1 VSRNLVLPDFPVPP
15 EQYEARYIAE
25 IVRAFSVFL
34 QQAQNPGE
42 GRATALTLT
51 ALQNDDQ
58 GLETGALFNHDDYIK
73 ITALAKPYPRST
85 VATGSVGSVT
95 VTTP

>member
-1 VSRNLVLPDFPVPP
+1 VSRKLVLPDFPVPP
-15 EQYEARYIAE
+15 EQYEARYLAE
-25 IVRAFSVFL
+25 VVRAFSVFL

-42 GRATALTLT
+42 GRATAFTLT
-51 ALQNDDQ
+51 ALQTDDQ

-73 ITALAKPYPRST
+73 ISVINPHPRGAS
-85 VATGSVGSVT
+85 ATGGVGSVT

>member
-1 VSRNLVLPDFPVPP
+1 VSRKLVLPDFPVPP
-15 EQYEARYIAE
+15 EQYEARYLAE
-25 IVRAFSVFL
+25 VVRAFSVFL

-42 GRATALTLT
+42 GRATAFTLT
-51 ALQNDDQ
+51 ALQTDDQ

-73 ITALAKPYPRST
+73 ISVINKPYPRGAS
-85 VATGSVGSVT
+85 ATGGVGSVT